1 MAKSFYSIL
10 IIAGPV
16 LALLLQALVLSRFLN
31 RGNRDY
37 PLAILFTLILFPLTV
52 FAFVLNKYPNLIPIT
67 LGFTTGYA
75 AADLCMHILLL
86 ALMLQLIRQTLLQL
100 GQTASIV
107 WALGGVSALVSVSAY
122 LFFESD
128 FARTRQVVSF
138 WMVLLN
144 LFWWTLL
151 LRKRKVDRRV
161 MLLSTGIGLM
171 MTGQVIADGIE
182 ILAMRKDVKMLIA
195 AYLIIYLTH
204 YICLYCWFS
213 AFKTP
218 KIPEVAL

>member
-1 MAKSFYSIL
+1 MAKSFYSII

-16 LALLLQALVLSRFLN
+16 LALVLQAFVLSRFLDS
-31 RGNRDY
+31 RNRDY
-37 PLAILFTLILFPLTV
+37 PLAILFTLILFPLTL
-52 FAFVLNKYPNLIPIT
+52 FAFLLNKYPELIPIT

-86 ALMLQLIRQTLLQL
+86 ALMLQLTRQTLGQL
-100 GQTASIV
+100 GEPTGIIWVLA
-107 WALGGVSALVSVSAY
+107 GVSGLVSVSAY
-122 LFFESD
+122 LYFEGD
-128 FARTRQVVSF
+128 VTRTRQVVSF

-144 LFWWTLL
+144 LFWWSLL

-171 MTGQVIADGIE
+171 MTGQVVADGVV
-182 ILAMRKDVKMLIA
+182 ILAHREDLIMLLA

-204 YICLYCWFS
+204 YLCLYCWFS
-213 AFKTP
+213 AFKVP
-218 KIPEVAL
+218 KIPTPVL